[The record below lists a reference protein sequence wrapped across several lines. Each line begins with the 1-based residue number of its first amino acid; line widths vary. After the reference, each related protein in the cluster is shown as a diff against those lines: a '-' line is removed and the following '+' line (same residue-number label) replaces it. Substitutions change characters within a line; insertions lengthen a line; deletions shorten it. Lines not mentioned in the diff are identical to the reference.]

1 MGIRPRGYPHS
12 ASAQSDISNV
22 VLRCGPIASHVFV
35 NEYLH
40 DTKKPNITLPRD
52 EIKARKKMLL
62 WFDLCLKLIGAD
74 SYDIE
79 VRAHVQ
85 QGNLIIYLEK
95 YFLGHINIK
104 VKG

>member
-1 MGIRPRGYPHS
+1 MAVSYLHS
-12 ASAQSDISNV
+12 TSAQSNISLSNV

-62 WFDLCLKLIGAD
+62 WFDLCLKLIGTD

-79 VRAHVQ
+79 VRATYTP
-85 QGNLIIYLEK
+85 NLIIYLEK